1 MQRVY
6 LPKFCISIVLIPLI
20 ARFRNNSYSKFSG
33 GGGVDN
39 KGNEKMVVTAPFC
52 QEKILPLKWNFAK
65 KVFCVRLEDTLSTE
79 VSTWG
84 EI

>member
-33 GGGVDN
+33 GGGGVDN
-39 KGNEKMVVTAPFC
+39 KGNKKMVVTAPF
-52 QEKILPLKWNFAK
+52 LL
-65 KVFCVRLEDTLSTE
+65 REDTTFE
-79 VSTWG
+79 VKFFQESFLCPFG
-84 EI
+84 RYIIH

>member
-33 GGGVDN
+33 GGGGLDN
-39 KGNEKMVVTAPFC
+39 KGNEKMVVTAPFLPREDTTFELKFC
-52 QEKILPLKWNFAK
+52 QESFLCPFGRYIIHCSKY
-65 KVFCVRLEDTLSTE
+65 
-79 VSTWG
+79 
-84 EI
+84 